1 MSEHQQQIDLSEEEI
16 AELHEAFLLFDR
28 DGGGTISANELGD
41 VMRSLGQNPS
51 DEEIKRLI
59 EQVDVDGNGELDFSE
74 FTILMMMKMND
85 GESSGQ
91 IREALK
97 VFDEEETGKL
107 HVDKLRQVMVNL
119 GDRMDPVEVDE
130 LISLLD
136 VDQDGNVQTEQIVS
150 VLSSSAGPRM
160 SILSRAAERD
170 ARAAHGRP
178 GHGKQLDQRR
188 HRRQVEQ
195 TRGRT
200 QRPHPFQV
208 RPPATQPLHAADQEA
223 DQDGKD
229 SLPRAGGS
237 LFPGGCRN
245 SLALRRYMAEEKA
258 RLGQRLSAKAP
269 TPPAGQPSA
278 PGAGPVPRAHHLAG
292 ENDQRHSERIPK
304 AFRWHPLPGW
314 HARPAGAA
322 TPEAAAGQEQQQ
334 QQEAVM
340 QNARRVREKRN
351 RAY

>member
-41 VMRSLGQNPS
+41 VMRSLGQN
-51 DEEIKRLI
+51 RLGRGASSGLSNRWTSTGTRN
-59 EQVDVDGNGELDFSE
+59 DELDFSE

-150 VLSSSAGPRM
+150 VLSSSAG
-160 SILSRAAERD
+160 
-170 ARAAHGRP
+170 
-178 GHGKQLDQRR
+178 
-188 HRRQVEQ
+188 
-195 TRGRT
+195 
-200 QRPHPFQV
+200 
-208 RPPATQPLHAADQEA
+208 
-223 DQDGKD
+223 
-229 SLPRAGGS
+229 
-237 LFPGGCRN
+237 
-245 SLALRRYMAEEKA
+245 
-258 RLGQRLSAKAP
+258 
-269 TPPAGQPSA
+269 
-278 PGAGPVPRAHHLAG
+278 
-292 ENDQRHSERIPK
+292 
-304 AFRWHPLPGW
+304 
-314 HARPAGAA
+314 
-322 TPEAAAGQEQQQ
+322 
-334 QQEAVM
+334 
-340 QNARRVREKRN
+340 
-351 RAY
+351 